1 MTCLGPLSWFGALRG
16 EFVTVLKKKLLCVN
30 TSFLVAVPAFQLHI
44 LSKMLYVKVDF
55 ICSTA
60 WPVNKLWC
68 MWMQAMIRII
78 QAAVLVIQT
87 VRVGAQT
94 SGESHA
100 FYIGQHLTSFKACLM
115 IEPYSLTVTVTVHQR
130 MSCK

>member
-1 MTCLGPLSWFGALRG
+1 
-16 EFVTVLKKKLLCVN
+16 
-30 TSFLVAVPAFQLHI
+30 
-44 LSKMLYVKVDF
+44 
-55 ICSTA
+55 
-60 WPVNKLWC
+60 

-115 IEPYSLTVTVTVHQR
+115 IEPYSMTVTVTTTSGCRASEHAHCCAMLLSFILCYREHISNQDRHQNGKFQLR
-130 MSCK
+130 RFRIYK